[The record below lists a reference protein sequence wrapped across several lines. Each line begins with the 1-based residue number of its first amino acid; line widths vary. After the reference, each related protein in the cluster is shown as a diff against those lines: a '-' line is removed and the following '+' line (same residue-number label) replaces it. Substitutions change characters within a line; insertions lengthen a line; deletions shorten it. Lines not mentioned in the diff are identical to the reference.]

1 MVFSVQE
8 LAYKPYQ
15 WYLGTRIVTLLMYK
29 TRSSSNYNRTCLF
42 FQVNIAYSI
51 LTLILNNILG
61 LCYSITINLQVH
73 IIITLILNNI
83 LGLCYSIIINLQV
96 HSILT
101 LILNNIEGYVIVLL
115 SIFALLTWHPY

>member
-1 MVFSVQE
+1 MSVFQ
-8 LAYKPYQ
+8 L
-15 WYLGTRIVTLLMYK
+15 
-29 TRSSSNYNRTCLF
+29 
-42 FQVNIAYSI
+42 NIAYSI

-115 SIFALLTWHPY
+115 SIYMYTIF